1 MNGGVRENRCSTRLH
16 TDVLIIVLNLYI
28 ETDLAVTI
36 FLEHNCFF
44 QPVGAQSLG
53 NILKSKRRFMLQV

>member
-1 MNGGVRENRCSTRLH
+1 M
-16 TDVLIIVLNLYI
+16 LIIVLSLYI

-36 FLEHNCFF
+36 VLEHNCFF
-44 QPVGAQSLG
+44 QPVGTQSLG